1 MQAMSEQILRFVEGV
16 RQEGGVRRTV
26 FKFPDAPVVV
36 TVIREEEYERIGS
49 PGDGKGPHQYTPQQ
63 MVHEVCGWCLQEK
76 DHPSHGVVI

>member
-1 MQAMSEQILRFVEGV
+1 
-16 RQEGGVRRTV
+16 
-26 FKFPDAPVVV
+26 
-36 TVIREEEYERIGS
+36 VIREEEYERIGS